1 MKRQSCNSGID
12 RSRGEQVG
20 RTHHL
25 KRAST
30 SARSRPIIGVRSRRL
45 RLASKTRFSELTQPL
60 WPHTNQTVP
69 RRRFLHLAAGAAA
82 FPTASRIARA
92 QAYPTRPISM
102 IVAFA
107 AGGSTDVVGRVLA
120 QRMGK
125 SLGQNVIIENV
136 SGADGSI
143 GTGRAARAM
152 PDGHT
157 ISLGLMDTHVLNGAF
172 YSLQYDVLNDFT
184 PISPVAAAP
193 LVLYARK
200 AIPANDLSELI
211 AWLKAN
217 SKAAMGFG
225 VVSCRLLAAFFQ
237 RETKTQLT
245 LVPYRGTAPTMLDLI
260 AGQIDLSFNPPDQL
274 PLMRAGSIKAYAV
287 TGNSRMALAPDIPT
301 FRELGLPSISFS
313 EWFGLFVPMGTS
325 RDVIAKLNA
334 AAVEALADPTI
345 QSRLVEL
352 GLEIFPRQEQ
362 TPEALGALQKADAE
376 KWWPIMKEFGIKA
389 D

>member
-1 MKRQSCNSGID
+1 
-12 RSRGEQVG
+12 
-20 RTHHL
+20 
-25 KRAST
+25 
-30 SARSRPIIGVRSRRL
+30 
-45 RLASKTRFSELTQPL
+45 
-60 WPHTNQTVP
+60 
-69 RRRFLHLAAGAAA
+69 
-82 FPTASRIARA
+82 
-92 QAYPTRPISM
+92 
-102 IVAFA
+102 
-107 AGGSTDVVGRVLA
+107 
-120 QRMGK
+120 
-125 SLGQNVIIENV
+125 
-136 SGADGSI
+136 
-143 GTGRAARAM
+143 
-152 PDGHT
+152 
-157 ISLGLMDTHVLNGAF
+157 
-172 YSLQYDVLNDFT
+172 
-184 PISPVAAAP
+184 
-193 LVLYARK
+193 
-200 AIPANDLSELI
+200 
-211 AWLKAN
+211 
-217 SKAAMGFG
+217 MGFG